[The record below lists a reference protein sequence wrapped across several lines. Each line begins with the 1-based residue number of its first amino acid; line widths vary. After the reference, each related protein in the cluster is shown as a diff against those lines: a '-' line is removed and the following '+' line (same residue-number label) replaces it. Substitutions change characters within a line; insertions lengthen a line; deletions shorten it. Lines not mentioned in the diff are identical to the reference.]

1 MRIFLTG
8 GTGFIGSHVIR
19 RALTLNDKVV
29 CLKRSNSR
37 GPRIRLEHE
46 PLWVQKEMDQ
56 VCADDIE
63 GCDVVLHLA
72 SHTPNPPHDSL
83 INCLKWNLM
92 EPLRMF
98 QEAQSVGVKR
108 FVVAGSCFEYG
119 RVGERYEFIPA
130 NAPLEPVQ
138 TYSASKATASIAF
151 MQWAREQDLS
161 MALHRIFHVY
171 GEGEE
176 ATRLWPSLRQ
186 RALEGTDL
194 EMTEAQQVRDF
205 ISVTD
210 VADQL
215 IQSCRRLCAS
225 PGSIRELSNMGSGK
239 PTTLRSFAEHW
250 WQHWNATGS
259 IHFGKLPYRNGE
271 VMRYVPDL
279 QPVTF

>member
-8 GTGFIGSHVIR
+8 GTGFIGSHVVR
-19 RALTLNDKVV
+19 RALAGNDTVV
-29 CLKRSNSR
+29 CLRRPGSR
-37 GPRIRLEHE
+37 GSRIALERE
-46 PLWVQKEMDQ
+46 PLWVEKGIDQ
-56 VCADDIE
+56 VCADQME
-63 GCDVVLHLA
+63 GCDVLLHLA
-72 SHTPNPPHDSL
+72 SHTPNPPYDSL
-83 INCLKWNLM
+83 LNCLRWNLM
-92 EPLRMF
+92 EPLRLF
-98 QEAQSVGVKR
+98 EEAQRAGVKN

-119 RVGERYEFIPA
+119 RAGERYEYIPA
-130 NAPLEPVQ
+130 NSSLEPTQ
-138 TYSASKATASIAF
+138 TYSASKAAASISF

-161 MALHRIFHVY
+161 MALHRIFQVY

-186 RALEGTDL
+186 RALEGADL
-194 EMTEAQQVRDF
+194 DMTEAEQVRDF
-205 ISVTD
+205 IAVTD

-279 QPVTF
+279 LPVTF